1 MQVFQTF
8 FKIAKKHIT
17 GMTVY
22 FAIYLFIAVALSFSA
37 KSSMAANFQSKALSV
52 IIQDEDHSAASEALC
67 DYLGSLHQVST
78 EQMSDEQ
85 LADRLYYRTLNYVLR
100 IPDGFEESLLAGNS
114 SQLISDIKIPGSTT
128 GFFVDQQ
135 IRQYLQTLQIY
146 LSGGFSLTDA
156 ISETNKTIQTASAV
170 DVVSFS
176 GSGTDA
182 ITPVFYYYQYL
193 PYVFILLLFVGL
205 APIIV
210 IENSHGIK
218 ERTLCSSLPVT
229 KRNLILAAACSVYG
243 LLTWLLFM
251 GMGVILYGK
260 VIFES
265 VSLLGMLNSFVYLL
279 FAVAMTLL
287 ISLFAPNNNTLNM
300 LANIIGLSLSFL
312 CGVFV
317 PQNMLSD
324 QVLSVGRFLPAY
336 WYIKAN
342 NLLGG
347 FASEPFDQTVYLK
360 CIGIQLLF
368 AAAVFA
374 VTLAL
379 SMYRRKER

>member
-1 MQVFQTF
+1 M
-8 FKIAKKHIT
+8 
-17 GMTVY
+17 
-22 FAIYLFIAVALSFSA
+22 
-37 KSSMAANFQSKALSV
+37 
-52 IIQDEDHSAASEALC
+52 
-67 DYLGSLHQVST
+67 
-78 EQMSDEQ
+78 
-85 LADRLYYRTLNYVLR
+85 
-100 IPDGFEESLLAGNS
+100 
-114 SQLISDIKIPGSTT
+114 
-128 GFFVDQQ
+128 
-135 IRQYLQTLQIY
+135 
-146 LSGGFSLTDA
+146 
-156 ISETNKTIQTASAV
+156 
-170 DVVSFS
+170 
-176 GSGTDA
+176 
-182 ITPVFYYYQYL
+182 
-193 PYVFILLLFVGL
+193 FILLLFVGL

-229 KRNLILAAACSVYG
+229 KRNLILAAACSIYG

-260 VIFES
+260 VIFEP